1 METGSDLEVQV
12 ALSAPPGC
20 GHLRWMG
27 REKAFSPLLTVP
39 PLPSF
44 HFLDFNHI
52 KQVPEGPLD
61 CALGVGVGYSRGVEC
76 GPSLGTCGGQ

>member
-1 METGSDLEVQV
+1 MANTDHLPLGAYGDREVLWPP
-12 ALSAPPGC
+12 ALDRAGRRPLAP
-20 GHLRWMG
+20 L
-27 REKAFSPLLTVP
+27 FTVP

-61 CALGVGVGYSRGVEC
+61 CALGVGVG
-76 GPSLGTCGGQ
+76 